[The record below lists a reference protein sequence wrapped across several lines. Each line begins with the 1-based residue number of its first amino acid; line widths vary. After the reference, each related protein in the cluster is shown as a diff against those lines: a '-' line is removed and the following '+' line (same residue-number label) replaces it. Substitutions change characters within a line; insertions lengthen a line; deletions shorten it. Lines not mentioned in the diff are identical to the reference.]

1 MTDLLTVQKMHSFR
15 PVFAFPP
22 CAPHPGHR
30 STPVTL
36 DDWIHI
42 ALVGCHVP
50 ASAFQSTAAVHPTG
64 TFLTGSDAIAA
75 NNCASAY
82 EQTAIRART
91 PPGGGIGTR
100 RIFNLHALVTIN
112 ASFISYIVEINTH
125 SRTFW
130 QRAHPSIRKRGPQ
143 APFFSNYAYNG
154 SYILRNLR
162 VRCRNCAC
170 GAGHQQPRCCNYA
183 RNGGYIRQSHRVRY
197 GNRNRSTSRR
207 SPASLTSP

>member
-1 MTDLLTVQKMHSFR
+1 MEPRRHPRDERVQNASQHPTCSTPQDNALQLVFVAHRLAYYCGLSHIRGLLLWGMMTDLLTVQKMHSFR

-100 RIFNLHALVTIN
+100 QILIYMRSLQLMLR
-112 ASFISYIVEINTH
+112 SYRTS
-125 SRTFW
+125 SR
-130 QRAHPSIRKRGPQ
+130 
-143 APFFSNYAYNG
+143 
-154 SYILRNLR
+154 
-162 VRCRNCAC
+162 
-170 GAGHQQPRCCNYA
+170 
-183 RNGGYIRQSHRVRY
+183 
-197 GNRNRSTSRR
+197 
-207 SPASLTSP
+207 